1 MSDEAAALAAVEAR
15 RERIDEAL
23 VERLPIQDP
32 ERLYRASRHLVDAGG
47 KRLRPAVTLLVAEA
61 LTGIEPPDANADYR
75 AFPTLDTTDVDV
87 DGGVGAGDTGPNGDA
102 HETIDVMAAATSIET
117 IQSFTLVH
125 DDIMDADD
133 LRRGVPSVHRAY
145 DTETAI
151 LAGDTLYSKAFE
163 FMLESGAP
171 PERTVAALSELARTC
186 TRICEGQALD
196 VAFETRE
203 DVTTDEY
210 IRMVEQKTA
219 VLYAAAAR
227 VPALLLGADDE
238 TADALYRYG
247 LDVGRAFQIRDDVL
261 DLTVPSER
269 LGKRRGSDLVENKRT
284 AVTLHAR
291 EQGVDVEELIDDD
304 DPDAV
309 DDAAID
315 AAVARLDDAGSI
327 EYARTLSRDLV
338 DRGKARLDV
347 LPDSAARDHLRGLAE
362 YLVERGY

>member
-23 VERLPIQDP
+23 VERLPIEEP

-61 LTGIEPPDANADYR
+61 LTGIEAPDGNADYA
-75 AFPTLDTTDVDV
+75 AFPTLNTTD
-87 DGGVGAGDTGPNGDA
+87 AGNEMTV
-102 HETIDVMAAATSIET
+102 DVMAAATSIET

-238 TADALYRYG
+238 TADALYQYG
-247 LDVGRAFQIRDDVL
+247 LDIGRAFQIRDDVL
-261 DLTVPSER
+261 DLTVPSDQ
-269 LGKRRGSDLVENKRT
+269 LGKQRGSDLVEGKRT

-291 EQGVDVEELIDDD
+291 EHGVDVEALIDAD
-304 DPDAV
+304 DPDTV

-327 EYARTLSRDLV
+327 GYARTLSRDLV